1 LFSAIYREVFARS
14 AKNDESAWQLEST
27 SVGAVLNQP
36 CFDDFAGRMSSRDRW
51 EEPMQ
56 GSTIMR
62 FRIPMPASISI
73 PALAITA
80 LLGLAVHANA
90 QMACPELTRLRSE
103 AQEALKQSMRV
114 AASERCYA
122 YNRLSQAW
130 GAVAQYVNDNSES
143 CRISGASLKEF
154 ERYRSEAVRDR
165 DRVCAGRLLRP
176 YRADIIQR

>member
-1 LFSAIYREVFARS
+1 
-14 AKNDESAWQLEST
+14 
-27 SVGAVLNQP
+27 
-36 CFDDFAGRMSSRDRW
+36 MSSRDRW

-62 FRIPMPASISI
+62 SRVHIAALISI

-80 LLGLAVHANA
+80 LLGLGVQASA
-90 QMACPELTRLRSE
+90 QTACPELTRLRSE

-130 GAVAQYVNDNSES
+130 GAVAQYASDNGES
-143 CRISGASLKEF
+143 CRISVASLNEF
-154 ERYRSEAVRDR
+154 ERHRSEAARDR
-165 DRVCAGRLLRP
+165 DQVCAGRLLRP